1 VSESSEPTVLSAA
14 GNTIG
19 KVCPLCDTALVTD
32 DPYISCLS
40 CLSPQHAGCWERN
53 GRPCGSYFCVKDVRR
68 DVGDMGPVEI
78 VITRDEAAV
87 ADPTARAAPLPRRLA
102 PSPVPVRR
110 DPYATAALVL
120 GVGSLIPMLGC
131 MMGPFA
137 VLIGA
142 VSFGRI
148 GASGALR
155 GRGLAV
161 AGLLVGL
168 FASFGQAAGLGLY
181 MEYQKGAT
189 QFGGDSPFL
198 ASSETPR
205 PPSPDEV
212 ANFPPAIRA
221 AFRSNV
227 FIEGRHRLSAWVGS
241 GIVVDA
247 TPTHFRVLTNRHVAD
262 GDLVQRE
269 GVELKVFTVT
279 GQSVSATVLWR
290 APGGIDMALLESA
303 LPGADELVDIARAAT
318 GATPPQVGSR
328 VFAVGNPHS
337 LGWSYTE
344 GVVSSLRN
352 HDQSGS
358 NITFIQTQTPIN
370 PGNSGG
376 GLYDMRGL
384 LVGMNSW
391 KISDSVGEGLSFAI
405 AVKSVL
411 EQREGVVK
419 FGAPVTDAPKAGGP
433 ERDDEAPR

>member
-1 VSESSEPTVLSAA
+1 MSDSSDPTVLSAA

-19 KVCPLCDTALVTD
+19 KVCPLCDTALVAD
-32 DPYISCLS
+32 DPYLSCPS
-40 CLSPQHAGCWERN
+40 CLSPQHAGCWEKNDRT
-53 GRPCGSYFCVKDVRR
+53 CGSYFCTKDVRR

-78 VITRDEAAV
+78 VITRDEAAG
-87 ADPTARAAPLPRRLA
+87 ADPNTRPAPLPRRVT

-120 GVGSLIPMLGC
+120 GVGSLVPFLGC
-131 MMGPFA
+131 MTGPFA

-142 VSFGRI
+142 ISFGRI
-148 GASGALR
+148 GAAGELR
-155 GRGLAV
+155 GRGLAI
-161 AGLLVGL
+161 AGLLLGV
-168 FASFGQAAGLGLY
+168 FATLGQAGGLAVWL
-181 MEYQKGAT
+181 QVKKGASPY
-189 QFGGDSPFL
+189 GGDSPFL
-198 ASSETPR
+198 ATNETPL

-212 ANFPPAIRA
+212 KNFPPRIRA

-227 FIEGRHRLSAWVGS
+227 FIEGRHRISAWIGS

-262 GDLVQRE
+262 GDLSERE
-269 GVELKVFTVT
+269 GVELTVHTVT
-279 GQSVSATVLWR
+279 GQRVTATVLWR
-290 APGGIDMALLESA
+290 APGGIDMALLEAA
-303 LPGADELVDIARAAT
+303 LPGAEDLVDIARTAV
-318 GATPPQVGSR
+318 GAVPPQVGSR

-344 GVVSSLRN
+344 GVVSSLRD

-358 NITFIQTQTPIN
+358 KITFIQTQTPIN

-376 GLYDMRGL
+376 GLYDMNGL

-411 EQREGVVK
+411 EQRQGVVQV
-419 FGAPVTDAPKAGGP
+419 GPPITDAPSEGP
-433 ERDDEAPR
+433 ERDEEPR